1 MCSVEEYIQKLMA
14 NNELADMLLANHG
27 AITKILSHPKCEVS
41 ISLFFFEFRGG
52 GTKKAVLK
60 LFICH
65 KIDLISWSERQIY
78 SFILIFFR
86 SLHS

>member
-52 GTKKAVLK
+52 GDEEGGVE
-60 LFICH
+60 IVYMSQ
-65 KIDLISWSERQIY
+65 D
-78 SFILIFFR
+78 
-86 SLHS
+86 